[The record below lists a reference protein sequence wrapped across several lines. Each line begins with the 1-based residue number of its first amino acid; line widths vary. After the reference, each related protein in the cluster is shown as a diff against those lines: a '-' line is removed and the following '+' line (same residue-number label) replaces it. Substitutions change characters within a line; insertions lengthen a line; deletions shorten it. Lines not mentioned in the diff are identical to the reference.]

1 MRGSQGKCRARF
13 LWASGYNIFVN
24 QSVHNLVLY
33 LFMFTATLFNIYCWL
48 INIDLMANSSIT
60 LAWMKLIWHVFQKA
74 HHNLPSLDSILAL
87 WATISSEITNKMWEI
102 WYWIDREKD
111 TCLHMR
117 AERRRRSVALFD
129 LSWERAC
136 QATQVFHCS
145 ARIWGWLK
153 KFHEY
158 WFWS

>member
-74 HHNLPSLDSILAL
+74 HHNLPSLDSILTL
-87 WATISSEITNKMWEI
+87 WVRLWRPLGEGAKQRTWQSNHLVLDFTFSRLVNMKLFREIDSLSMPTTKNHSAELRTRPWIQVSSP
-102 WYWIDREKD
+102 
-111 TCLHMR
+111 
-117 AERRRRSVALFD
+117 
-129 LSWERAC
+129 
-136 QATQVFHCS
+136 
-145 ARIWGWLK
+145 G
-153 KFHEY
+153 
-158 WFWS
+158 